1 MKKWIWP
8 GITALCLTAA
18 IVVISLTCD
27 RAERAEAAL
36 DEIYRSAMYET
47 SEEMQALSLSLEKVL
62 VSADPG
68 QGTQLL
74 SQISRTAEDVRR
86 NLTFLP
92 LSHEA
97 MAPTLTF
104 ANQLS
109 DYAYALLPGLTRD
122 GALPDDDV
130 RQLRQHLA
138 LCTQLFTQLLL
149 ARQGMESSPSAW
161 TGSFRAAA
169 EPASRPLES
178 LADKDHGMN
187 YPALIYDGAFS
198 DARHLGR
205 ARGLP
210 EETVTEADA
219 LEAARAF
226 VGAERVV
233 DVRSAPSTTGVVPA
247 WGVTV
252 VTPDVQLN
260 LDITVQGG
268 KVLWMMPESA
278 SFPTVQSTAACRD
291 AAAAFLRARGFGDM
305 EATHQQ
311 AYDGLCVINFAAVQE
326 GVLLYPDLVKVQ
338 VRMDTAEVVGLE
350 ANNYWMNHVERTLAA
365 PALTPEEAR
374 ARLSDAVEP
383 HASRLCVIPWHD
395 TERLCYEFSVT
406 HGDGQYLIYLD
417 AATGEEVQ
425 ILKLIP
431 LEQGTLTAR
440 RGPGARSTRSM

>member
-8 GITALCLTAA
+8 GITALCLAAA

-27 RAERAEAAL
+27 RAEKAEAAL
-36 DEIYRSAMYET
+36 EEIYRSALYET

-109 DYAYALLPGLTRD
+109 DYAQSLLPSLTKQ
-122 GALPDDDV
+122 GALPEDDV
-130 RQLRQHLA
+130 DQLRQHLA
-138 LCTQLFTQLLL
+138 LCTQLSSQLLL
-149 ARQGMESSPSAW
+149 ARQAADSSPNAW
-161 TGSFRAAA
+161 AGSFQAAA
-169 EPASRPLES
+169 EPAARPLES
-178 LADKDHGMN
+178 LSDKDNGMN
-187 YPALIYDGAFS
+187 YPTLIYDGAFS
-198 DARHLGR
+198 DAKHLGR

-210 EETVTEADA
+210 EETVTEAEA

-226 VGAERVV
+226 VGADRVV

-252 VTPDVQLN
+252 MTQDVQLN
-260 LDITVQGG
+260 LDVTVQGG
-268 KVLWMMPESA
+268 KVLWMMPENA
-278 SFPTVQSTAACRD
+278 AFQVIQSTAACRD
-291 AAAAFLRARGFGDM
+291 AAAAFLRSRGFGDM

-311 AYDGLCVINFAAVQE
+311 AYDGLCVINFAATQE

-350 ANNYWMNHVERTLAA
+350 ANNYWMNHVDRTLAA
-365 PALTPEEAR
+365 PALTLEEAR
-374 ARLSDAVEP
+374 ARLSGSVQVQS
-383 HASRLCVIPWHD
+383 SRLCVIPWHD

-406 HGDGQYLIYLD
+406 RGDGQYLIYLD
-417 AATGEEVQ
+417 AETGEEVQ

-431 LEQGTLTAR
+431 VEQGTLTAR
-440 RGPGARSTRSM
+440 EAPKLRRTRRL